1 MGTAG
6 CCHTHGSFGL
16 KKRIPNYLC
25 RHKVQGY
32 AVGRAMVTRGMV
44 DSIYDVLRVVLTAA
58 QEVIPTANIWNM
70 DETGTN

>member
-1 MGTAG
+1 M
-6 CCHTHGSFGL
+6 
-16 KKRIPNYLC
+16 
-25 RHKVQGY
+25 QGY